1 MLSYHL
7 SHGGHTVVYE
17 AGDGSALEQGMI
29 DREVDIVVIDRYLPG
44 IDSLAYCR
52 MLNALQ
58 PYIQILLL
66 VAYEHEA
73 RALQATAFL
82 AGAGG
87 CLSKDLEPQAYL
99 AAIHQLL
106 EGYVL
111 FHAEVMRR
119 AARPPMLSGS
129 AAQLQGLTGREREI
143 LELVAEGMSNR
154 EIARQ
159 LDISY
164 HTAMKHVS
172 NIIGKLKV
180 SNRMEAG
187 LVLLRHNE
195 SAMLLPER
203 ADD

>member
-1 MLSYHL
+1 
-7 SHGGHTVVYE
+7 
-17 AGDGSALEQGMI
+17 
-29 DREVDIVVIDRYLPG
+29 
-44 IDSLAYCR
+44 
-52 MLNALQ
+52 
-58 PYIQILLL
+58 
-66 VAYEHEA
+66 
-73 RALQATAFL
+73 
-82 AGAGG
+82 
-87 CLSKDLEPQAYL
+87 
-99 AAIHQLL
+99 
-106 EGYVL
+106 VL

-195 SAMLLPER
+195 SAMLLPDR